1 MEKVL
6 ILGAQTGFGTA
17 LAEKYASEGYG
28 LYLADLNVEALEE
41 LKQRLEE
48 RYNAEV
54 SLLKFNVLEFYT
66 HRIFY
71 KGIDPA
77 PVGAIF
83 AVDYIGDQK
92 RAEKDFLESKKIIDT
107 NYTGLVSILN
117 IMANSF
123 EERQQGFIIGIG
135 AVTGEKYKQDVYT
148 YHSAKT
154 GFMTHLEGIKNRS
167 SLLRMQV
174 LTVNPGFV
182 YMDETKTLETSI
194 TSDAVPEK
202 IADKIFAAQQAGK
215 TSLNCEPVLSKLFS
229 FLK

>member
-6 ILGAQTGFGTA
+6 ILGAQSGFGVA

-28 LYLADLNVEALEE
+28 LYLADLNTEPLEE
-41 LKQRLEE
+41 LKHRLEE
-48 RYNAEV
+48 RYNAEI
-54 SLLKFNVLEFYT
+54 SLYKFNVLEFYT
-66 HRIFY
+66 HRNFY
-71 KGIDPA
+71 KALDPA
-77 PVGAIF
+77 PIGAIF

-117 IMANSF
+117 TVANSF

-154 GFMTHLEGIKNRS
+154 GFMAHLEGIKNRS
-167 SLLRMQV
+167 SLSGMQV

-182 YMDETKTLETSI
+182 YMDATKTLETSI

-202 IADKIFAAQQAGK
+202 IVDKIFAAQQGGK
-215 TSLNCEPVLSKLFS
+215 TSLNLEPVLAKMFS